1 MDYNQQMEA
10 MRLGAPE
17 QLGLERVHRVD
28 AAVEN
33 VLHATVDAVEVPVP
47 EVGRTAAAAAIADA
61 EAIVA
66 AEAQRMSA
74 IEAQRPVDP
83 VSQELA
89 QARAAVSAS
98 NPSTGNPLF

>member
-17 QLGLERVHRVD
+17 QLGLERLHRVD
-28 AAVEN
+28 SAVDN
-33 VLHATVDAVEVPVP
+33 VLRATVDTVEVHVP
-47 EVGRTAAAAAIADA
+47 GMGRTAAAAALADA

-74 IEAQRPVDP
+74 IQAQRPTDP
-83 VSQELA
+83 VSDELA
-89 QARAAVSAS
+89 QAREMVSAS
-98 NPSTGNPLF
+98 NPSAGNPLF